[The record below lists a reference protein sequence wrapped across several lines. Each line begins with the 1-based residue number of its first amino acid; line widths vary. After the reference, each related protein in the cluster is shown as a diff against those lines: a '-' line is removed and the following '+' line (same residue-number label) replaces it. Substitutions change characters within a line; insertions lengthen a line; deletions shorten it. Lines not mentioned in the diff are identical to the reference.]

1 LIKLKK
7 HLSSHGLDKGSV
19 LDDWFMN

>member
-7 HLSSHGLDKGSV
+7 HLSSHGLDKDSV
-19 LDDWFMN
+19 LDDWFV